1 MRRLFLIPLLLSAAL
16 RTTAQQTEPRLD
28 SIYQAIDEA
37 IEHADEYLAHK
48 QQNLQELHRQ
58 ANNATTAMRRY
69 EAEYKLYEAY
79 NSYNNDSALSALNRC
94 IVLADSMNRDDLK
107 AHCHTRMGWQCS
119 RSGFYM
125 EALDY
130 LQNIPVAEMKGQ
142 TLTDYY
148 NGMNHL
154 YGEMASYT
162 KDEHMRPLYYARS
175 ARYRDSLLAR
185 VPEQSDIWLA
195 RREQQQYNDHHYAE
209 AQQINDQRM
218 RLVTPGS
225 HEYAIVAFFR
235 SMNYGGM
242 GNSDMEKY
250 WLAQSALAD
259 IKNAVMDQASLW
271 SLADKLS
278 REGDL
283 ERAHRYVE
291 FSWHCTN
298 RFSTHVRS
306 WLVSPVLTMINDN
319 YKQRL
324 ASANQRL
331 TIGMVVVSLLTLL
344 LLALYIYVHRK
355 RQQLAMARNELKQ
368 SNDELSALNARL
380 SALNTQL
387 ENRTLELADASRVKE
402 EYIGKFLSLCSQYI
416 DKLDLFR
423 QKVNRK
429 MKAKQLDELFRIS
442 QNEEMKTEEL
452 AELMQHFDATFL
464 HLFPHF
470 VEEFNELL
478 QPEHRLT
485 KPDNRTLPTDLR
497 IFALIRLGID
507 DSSRIAEFLH
517 YSPNT
522 IYNYRARVKAKA
534 LQRDGFEEKVR
545 QLCM

>member
-1 MRRLFLIPLLLSAAL
+1 
-16 RTTAQQTEPRLD
+16 
-28 SIYQAIDEA
+28 
-37 IEHADEYLAHK
+37 
-48 QQNLQELHRQ
+48 
-58 ANNATTAMRRY
+58 
-69 EAEYKLYEAY
+69 
-79 NSYNNDSALSALNRC
+79 
-94 IVLADSMNRDDLK
+94 
-107 AHCHTRMGWQCS
+107 
-119 RSGFYM
+119 
-125 EALDY
+125 
-130 LQNIPVAEMKGQ
+130 
-142 TLTDYY
+142 
-148 NGMNHL
+148 
-154 YGEMASYT
+154 
-162 KDEHMRPLYYARS
+162 
-175 ARYRDSLLAR
+175 
-185 VPEQSDIWLA
+185 
-195 RREQQQYNDHHYAE
+195 
-209 AQQINDQRM
+209 
-218 RLVTPGS
+218 
-225 HEYAIVAFFR
+225 
-235 SMNYGGM
+235 MNYGGM
-242 GNSDMEKY
+242 GYSDMEKY

-271 SLADKLS
+271 SLAEKLS

-306 WLVSPVLTMINDN
+306 WLVSPVLTMINDS

-324 ASANQRL
+324 ASANKRL

-355 RQQLAMARNELKQ
+355 RRQLAVARNELKQ
-368 SNDELSALNARL
+368 SNDELSALNAQL

-429 MKAKQLDELFRIS
+429 MKAKQLDELYHIS
-442 QNEEMKTEEL
+442 QNEDMKTEEL

-470 VEEFNELL
+470 VEEFNALL
-478 QPEHRLT
+478 QPEHRLV

-522 IYNYRARVKAKA
+522 IYNYRARVKGKA
-534 LQRDGFEEKVR
+534 LQRDGFEERVR